1 MKKALAKG
9 LIVIIEAGI
18 DVLAEKVKK
27 RRKSN
32 GNSDGLDHLR
42 NRRGVYDLP
51 YQSTAHNLAVGR
63 WLKAQGNSVRGRFIS
78 WE

>member
-1 MKKALAKG
+1 MKKALVKG
-9 LIVIIEAGI
+9 LVIIIEAGI
-18 DVLAEKVKK
+18 DVLAERIRK
-27 RRKSN
+27 RRKRN

-42 NRRGVYDLP
+42 NRRGVYDSP
-51 YQSTAHNLAVGR
+51 YQSDAHNAAMGR

>member
-27 RRKSN
+27 RRKRN
-32 GNSDGLDHLR
+32 GNSDGLDNLR
-42 NRRGVYDLP
+42 NRRGVVDSHIKL
-51 YQSTAHNLAVGR
+51 TG
-63 WLKAQGNSVRGRFIS
+63 IS
-78 WE
+78 